1 MALPTV
7 TVTAG
12 SGTTVNTLAPG
23 GQAAA
28 ASSHPVVAA
37 SDHAVAAGSSAALPF
52 GIQGVSGGVAVPVTG
67 TFFQVTQPVS
77 GTVTANIGT
86 AGTLALDATLTG
98 GTQQSKITDG
108 TNVASVKAASTAAV
122 ATDKAVVVA
131 VSPNNTIASTQ
142 SGTWTVGISASQ
154 SIGLAT
160 GSNVV
165 GAVTQSGTWNIG
177 TITTLPALTT
187 GSNVIGAVTQSG
199 TWNIGTITTIPALPT
214 GANTIGAVNL
224 NSGTA
229 TVGGVVVKPTAT
241 AGGQTLSRVTAAAST
256 NATNLKASAGNIIR
270 IAVFNTAA
278 YTVFLKLYNKAS
290 APTVGTDTPT
300 RTIPIPASTGFAE
313 EYTYGR
319 PDATGISYAIT
330 KLQAD
335 SDTTAVVAGD
345 LIGEISWI

>member
-1 MALPTV
+1 MAFPTI

-12 SGTTVNTLAPG
+12 SGTTINTLPNA
-23 GQAAA
+23 GQATM
-28 ASSHPVVAA
+28 SNSLPVALA
-37 SDHAVAAGSSAALPF
+37 SDQGALSVSGTFWQATQPVSLATAIATNADGTITAGTAPSKSLIGGGIFNSSPITLTTGQGAALQVDAN
-52 GIQGVSGGVAVPVTG
+52 GLLKVTG
-67 TFFQVTQPVS
+67 TFWQTTQPISAASLPLPS
-77 GTVTANIGT
+77 GAATAAKQPALGT
-86 AGTLALDATLTG
+86 AGT
-98 GTQQSKITDG
+98 
-108 TNVASVKAASTAAV
+108 ASSDVLSV
-122 ATDKAVVVA
+122 QG
-131 VSPNNTIASTQ
+131 IAS
-142 SGTWTVGISASQ
+142 GTALGVSLAS
-154 SIGLAT
+154 
-160 GSNVV
+160 
-165 GAVTQSGTWNIG
+165 
-177 TITTLPALTT
+177 LPALAT

-199 TWNIGTITTIPALPT
+199 TWNVGTITTLPAIPA

-229 TVGGVVVKPTAT
+229 TIGGVVIKPTAT
-241 AGGQTLSRVTAAAST
+241 SGGQTLSRVTAAATT

-300 RTIPIPASTGFAE
+300 RTIPIPASTGFSE
-313 EYTYGR
+313 EYVYGR